1 MESLNKLKIKIFA
14 DGADEK
20 EIIKLNEKNYIKG
33 FTTNPSL
40 MRKANIKNYETF
52 AKDLLSKIKTKPV
65 SFEVFSDDLSV
76 MEKQAEK
83 IGTWGK
89 NVNVKIPVTNTQN
102 ISTCELVYKLSSK
115 GIVCNITAIFTFN
128 QLKEIV
134 DSLHKD
140 TPAILSI
147 FSGRIADA
155 GIDPEKIILDSVNLA
170 KNKPHSEVL
179 WASTREVFNIFQA
192 EKNGCQIITVP
203 HNMLG
208 KLSTIGKNLNEYSI
222 ETVKDFYNDAQA
234 AGYEL

>member
-1 MESLNKLKIKIFA
+1 
-14 DGADEK
+14 
-20 EIIKLNEKNYIKG
+20 
-33 FTTNPSL
+33 
-40 MRKANIKNYETF
+40 MRKANVKNYESF

-65 SFEVFSDDLSV
+65 SFEVFSDDISV
-76 MEKQAEK
+76 MEQQAEK
-83 IGTWGK
+83 IATWGK
-89 NVNVKIPVTNTQN
+89 NVNVKIPVTNTKN
-102 ISTCELVYKLSSK
+102 LSTCDLIQKLSSK
-115 GIVCNITAIFTFN
+115 GIICNITAIFTLD
-128 QLKEIV
+128 QLKGIV

-147 FSGRIADA
+147 FAGRIADA
-155 GIDPEKIILDSVNLA
+155 GMDPEKIIGDAVNYA
-170 KNKPHSEVL
+170 KNKPQSEVL

-208 KLSTIGKNLNEYSI
+208 KLEIIGKNLNEYSI

>member
-1 MESLNKLKIKIFA
+1 
-14 DGADEK
+14 
-20 EIIKLNEKNYIKG
+20 
-33 FTTNPSL
+33 
-40 MRKANIKNYETF
+40 MRKANVKNYESF

-65 SFEVFSDDLSV
+65 SFEVFSDDINI

-83 IGTWGK
+83 IATWGK
-89 NVNVKIPVTNTQN
+89 NVNVKIPVTNTKN
-102 ISTCELVYKLSSK
+102 LSTCELIQKLSSK
-115 GIVCNITAIFTFN
+115 GIICNITAIFTFD
-128 QLKEIV
+128 QLKGIV

-147 FSGRIADA
+147 FAGRIADA
-155 GIDPEKIILDSVNLA
+155 GMDPEKIIGDAVNYA
-170 KNKPHSEVL
+170 KSKPQSEVL

-208 KLSTIGKNLNEYSI
+208 KLDIIGKNLNEYSI

>member
-1 MESLNKLKIKIFA
+1 MEVFNKLKIKIFA
-14 DGADEK
+14 DGADDK
-20 EIIKLNEKNYIKG
+20 EIIKLNKKNYIRG

-40 MRKANIKNYETF
+40 MRKANVKNYESF

-65 SFEVFSDDLSV
+65 SFEVFSDDINI

-83 IGTWGK
+83 IATWGK
-89 NVNVKIPVTNTQN
+89 NVNVKIPVTNTKN
-102 ISTCELVYKLSSK
+102 LSTCELIQKLSSK
-115 GIVCNITAIFTFN
+115 GIICNITAIFTFD
-128 QLKEIV
+128 QLKGIV

-147 FSGRIADA
+147 FAGRIADA
-155 GIDPEKIILDSVNLA
+155 GMDPEKIIGDAVNYA
-170 KNKPHSEVL
+170 KSKPQSEVL

-208 KLSTIGKNLNEYSI
+208 KLDIIGKNLNEYSI